1 MCRERDEEM
10 REYRYLLVAENQAL
24 SVFVPLIVESFEAVG
39 RESDGGRRGKCTLIL
54 VEEIQESVLW

>member
-1 MCRERDEEM
+1 M

-24 SVFVPLIVESFEAVG
+24 SVFVPLIVKSFEAVG
-39 RESDGGRRGKCTLIL
+39 READGGRRGKCTFVL